1 MASWLDDDDDSMYMN
16 VKQTT
21 SSRFSRYRRRE
32 SSESGS
38 DEEVDVHET
47 SPNEYLIK
55 ILYVSLGDVQGGWD
69 SDIFLE
75 SRDTKD
81 EFSCTICTGIYR
93 DPIMTRC
100 GHLFCSTCFEKHKGR
115 KISTICPLD
124 RKVLNPTDY
133 FTDRFV
139 KKQVEKFQVH
149 CPLDKECC
157 SWSGTLSCVIEH
169 MMVCEHRL
177 VLCAECRIRIKRK
190 DYTLHE
196 NSHLKDKCSTL
207 NRQLTIERE
216 IKSSEPEPTK
226 SNLIPLGTWSIVNN
240 SLMSGCHRI
249 TPFYWVVKN
258 VIGQIESSKEIFS
271 PPFLSSPNG
280 YQFCVR
286 LNMSGHGNGSGTHL
300 SLYLYIMKGPFDD
313 LMVWPIKHGTF
324 KATLMCQAVT
334 PDRNTQYTK
343 TVAIGS
349 HPAFRRKLE
358 IEKKNTSAG
367 WPMYIDFFDLMN
379 ERFYLEDSIV
389 IMLDI
394 ILQDTVFPSTIL

>member
-1 MASWLDDDDDSMYMN
+1 MATRSDADDSMYIN
-16 VKQTT
+16 VKPTR
-21 SSRFSRYRRRE
+21 SRFLFRDT

-38 DEEVDVHET
+38 DEELEIHET
-47 SPNEYLIK
+47 PSNEYLTK
-55 ILYVSLGDVQGGWD
+55 ILYVSLGDVEGGWD

-75 SRDTKD
+75 CQDTKD

-115 KISTICPLD
+115 RTSTNCPLD
-124 RKVLNPTDY
+124 RKTLNPTDY

-139 KKQVEKFQVH
+139 KKQVEKFRVH

-157 SWSGTLSCVIEH
+157 PWSGPLSCVIEH
-169 MMVCEHRL
+169 MKGCDYRL
-177 VLCAECRIRIKRK
+177 VLCAECRMRIKRK
-190 DYTLHE
+190 DHTLHE
-196 NSHLKDKCSTL
+196 NLHLKEKCAML
-207 NRQLTIERE
+207 NRQLAVERVN
-216 IKSSEPEPTK
+216 SEPDSTK
-226 SNLIPLGTWSIVNN
+226 SDLIPLGTWNIVNK
-240 SLMSGCHRI
+240 SLMSGGNQV

-258 VIGQIESSKEIFS
+258 VIGQIESAKEIFS

-280 YQFCVR
+280 YQFSVR

-300 SLYLYIMKGPFDD
+300 SLYLYIMKGPFDEHI
-313 LMVWPIKHGTF
+313 VWPIRHGTF
-324 KATLMCQAVT
+324 KATLMSQSVT
-334 PDRNTQYTK
+334 PDGRTQYTK

-394 ILQDTVFPSTIL
+394 LFPQDTIFPSTIL